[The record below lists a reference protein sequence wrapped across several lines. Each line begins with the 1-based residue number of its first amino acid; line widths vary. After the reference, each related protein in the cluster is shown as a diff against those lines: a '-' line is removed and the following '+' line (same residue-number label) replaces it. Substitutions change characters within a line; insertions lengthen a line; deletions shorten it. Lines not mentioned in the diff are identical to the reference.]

1 MPMAARLTI
10 LTLITVLS
18 LRAPAAE
25 PAPDP
30 AAPLTIHVISG
41 SKEYRSEESLKPFL
55 ADLEKRYK
63 VTVTASWGRDG
74 GDHLDNLGALARG
87 NVRLLCARRLKLP
100 EAEMKL
106 IRAHWEAG

>member
-25 PAPDP
+25 PAPAP
-30 AAPLTIHVISG
+30 SAPLTIHVISG

-63 VTVTASWGRDG
+63 VTVTASWGQDG
-74 GDHLDNLGALARG
+74 GGTLDNLAPPAKADVLP
-87 NVRLLCARRLKLP
+87 LSARRLKLP
-100 EAEMKL
+100 EEQM
-106 IRAHWEAG
+106 